1 VRTAA
6 FYFFVSVGLAVAGLL
21 PLTTSE
27 LSLML
32 RSGYTIPT
40 IEAELTTRHFA
51 DELDEA
57 KRKQLLKAG
66 ATSELL
72 EAIDSGKFGVPKEDL
87 EKTRRKMEEND
98 RERVLTAEQAKKND
112 ALYQKQL
119 LKQRTRIV
127 KQGPDVIAD
136 AAKGNL
142 VHFQNGNIVSVGESD
157 LAEKKIYGLYFSAHW
172 CGPCRKFTPKLVD
185 YYNKIR
191 GEHPEFEIIFVSSD
205 KSADAMATYMR
216 EAGMPWTAIEFSKL
230 PNVPTLKKYAGDG
243 IPDLVIVDATG
254 KVLADSYVRG
264 KYVGPER
271 VLDDLNNILVQAASP
286 QVAVNRY
293 KLGADGIKGFLDF
306 SRRLCCQRE
315 LSPQTRQRFY

>member
-6 FYFFVSVGLAVAGLL
+6 FCFFAAVGLAVAGLL

-40 IEAELTTRHFA
+40 IEVELTTRHFA

-57 KRKQLLKAG
+57 KRKQLLKGG

-72 EAIDSGKFGVPKEDL
+72 EAIESGKFAVPKEDL

-98 RERVLTAEQAKKND
+98 RERALMAEEAKKND
-112 ALYQKQL
+112 AIYQKQL
-119 LKQRTRIV
+119 LRQRTRIV
-127 KQGPDVIAD
+127 KQGPDAIAD
-136 AAKGNL
+136 VAKGNL
-142 VHFQNGNIVSVGESD
+142 VHFQNGNLVSVDYSD

-185 YYNKIR
+185 YYNQVVKD
-191 GEHPEFEIIFVSSD
+191 HPEFEIIFVSSD

-216 EAGMPWTAIEFSKL
+216 EAGMPWAAIEFTKVA
-230 PNVPTLKKYAGDG
+230 NVPSLQKYAGKG

-254 KVLADSYVRG
+254 KVLADSFVRG

-271 VLDDLNNILVQAASP
+271 VLEDLNNILAQAASP
-286 QVAVNRY
+286 QVAANR
-293 KLGADGIKGFLDF
+293 
-306 SRRLCCQRE
+306 
-315 LSPQTRQRFY
+315 

>member
-6 FYFFVSVGLAVAGLL
+6 FCFFVSVGLAVAGLL

-66 ATSELL
+66 ASSELL
-72 EAIDSGKFGVPKEDL
+72 EAIESGKFAVPKDEL

-98 RERVLTAEQAKKND
+98 RERALASEQAKKND

-119 LKQRTRIV
+119 LRERTRIV
-127 KQGPDVIAD
+127 KQGPDAIAD
-136 AAKGNL
+136 VTKGNL
-142 VHFQNGNIVSVGESD
+142 VRVKNGNLVALEESD
-157 LAEKKIYGLYFSAHW
+157 LAQKKVYGLYFSAHW
-172 CGPCRKFTPKLVD
+172 CSPCRKFTPKLVE
-185 YYNKIR
+185 YYNKIV

-205 KSADAMATYMR
+205 KSADAMATYMN
-216 EAGMPWTAIEFSKL
+216 EAGMPWPAVEFSKL
-230 PNVPTLKKYAGDG
+230 ANIPTLKKYAGDG
-243 IPDLVIVDATG
+243 IPDLVIVDTTG

-264 KYVGPER
+264 KYVGPQR
-271 VLDDLNNILVQAASP
+271 VLDDLSAIFNNST
-286 QVAVNRY
+286 QVAANR
-293 KLGADGIKGFLDF
+293 
-306 SRRLCCQRE
+306 
-315 LSPQTRQRFY
+315 